1 MKIDN
6 KILKSMG
13 IAIGGFII
21 IIIIIAI
28 IAHGKKNK
36 SFTKEELDKKLVNLT
51 KEYYNV
57 NKKSLPLEGESK
69 TISAEHFVT
78 SGDIKD
84 LILKTGES
92 CSGEIDVTNNNGYF
106 LYTPF
111 ITCGDK
117 KPLKLVNKIIEDEN
131 VVTSG
136 NGLYKIN
143 ESYIFRGDDVNNYL
157 SFAGRTWLILR
168 INGDG
173 TLRILDIT
181 KGQKSSWDNR
191 YNIEKNNYAGI
202 NDFVINNINSRIK
215 DALEAIYQDETIFTS
230 DNKAYLVNHD
240 LCIGKRK
247 ESDTISDGS
256 IECSNIIPNQPLGLI
271 QANEYVQASLEPN
284 CQNIDDV
291 TCINYNYLANLPFQ
305 TWTITASGDNTYQ
318 AYRLYED
325 VKAVKASNLSGVMVV
340 AHLHNNTLYSTGD
353 GSELNP
359 YIVN

>member
-1 MKIDN
+1 MKIDD
-6 KILKSMG
+6 KILKKMG
-13 IAIGGFII
+13 IAVGGFII

-28 IAHGKKNK
+28 IAGGKKNK

-51 KEYYNV
+51 KEYYIQ

-78 SGDIKD
+78 AGDIKE

-92 CSGEIDVTNNNGYF
+92 CSGEINITNNNGYF

-117 KPLKLVNKIIEDEN
+117 KPLKLVDKITEDEN
-131 VVTSG
+131 IVTSG

-168 INGDG
+168 VNSDG

-181 KGQKSSWDNR
+181 KGKKSSWDNR
-191 YNIEKNNYAGI
+191 YNVEKKNYAGI

-215 DALEAIYQDETIFTS
+215 DTLEAIYTDETIFTS
-230 DNKAYLVNHD
+230 EDKAYLINHD

-247 ESDTISDGS
+247 KADTICDGS

-271 QANEYVQASLEPN
+271 QTNEYVQASLEPS
-284 CQNIDDV
+284 CQNINDV
-291 TCINYNYLANLPFQ
+291 TCINYNYLADLPFR

-318 AYRLYED
+318 VYRLDGNIET
-325 VKAVKASNLSGVMVV
+325 VNASSLNEVMVV
-340 AHLHNNTLYSTGD
+340 ANLHNNVLYSTGD
-353 GSELNP
+353 GSALNP